1 MDRESQSELSPRQI
15 VRAILNPTREEFNA
29 LLNAR
34 PRDTVQYF
42 DIGCGIDPKVSVKL
56 ERGDLWVGCDP
67 SIKKNGNNIDLSA
80 SMPIHPES
88 KRIVF
93 SDIAGEVPQFKPDY
107 LMSIAPNPKDIVQ
120 GTIINDELEKFID
133 SKKIQ
138 FFLMIFDNR
147 TVESQGYR
155 EEAISDVDTWMKE
168 HKFRKHDSNPLRGSF
183 KENSGDLGVLGN
195 KYLVYIRTP
204 KR

>member
-67 SIKKNGNNIDLSA
+67 SIMKNGNNIDLSA